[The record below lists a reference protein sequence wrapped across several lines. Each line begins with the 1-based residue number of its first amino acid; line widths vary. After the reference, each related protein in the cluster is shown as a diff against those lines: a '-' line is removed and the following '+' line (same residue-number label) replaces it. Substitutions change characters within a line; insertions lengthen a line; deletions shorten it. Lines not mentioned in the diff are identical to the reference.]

1 MRLSKFIFLLF
12 SFLSFNAF
20 AENKVEN
27 KIPFIDSSSED
38 GTDLPVKSVARE
50 GVNLGLRVG
59 NQYWTN
65 PVTQK
70 ITKLPLMVHSYE
82 PIAKDIIG
90 YFIRSDTDASTLM
103 KVQQLKTKKVL
114 SDYVANFVAEIKK
127 NEMCHSVTKAE
138 SKEVNKIKVLKFS
151 CNRNNREDFLIYV
164 WGIDKNRF
172 LSVFASY
179 DHLSPRSLEY
189 AESFAT
195 SLVQ

>member
-12 SFLSFNAF
+12 SFLSFKAF
-20 AENKVEN
+20 AENKVEVKEEIKMN
-27 KIPFIDSSSED
+27 LPSVSERR
-38 GTDLPVKSVARE
+38 K
-50 GVNLGLRVG
+50 GVNLGLVLG
-59 NQYWTN
+59 NHFWTN

-70 ITKLPLMVHSYE
+70 ITKLPLMVHSFE

-90 YFIRSDTDASTLM
+90 YFIHSDLDAMTFI

-114 SDYVANFVAEIKK
+114 SDYVATLVAEIKK
-127 NEMCHSVTKAE
+127 NEMCHSFTKAE
-138 SKEVNKIKVLKFS
+138 SKEVNKIKTLKFS
-151 CNRNNREDFLIYV
+151 CNRNNGEDFLIYV

-172 LSVFASY
+172 LSVFATY
-179 DHLSPRSLEY
+179 DHLSPKSLEY